1 MLEHVDGAPLHERE
15 RRRPIP
21 LSDLNGD
28 GKPDIVTANSMTNN
42 WSYLQGQ
49 TATSYMAHVTTN
61 AGAGPSDVAVAD
73 LNGDGLQDI
82 VLVSNGTN
90 NVQVALQV
98 CK

>member
-1 MLEHVDGAPLHERE
+1 MFT
-15 RRRPIP
+15 
-21 LSDLNGD
+21 DLNGD